1 MPHQLEIRSSKS
13 EIREKAGARS
23 PGAGEMALEIF
34 QGGGTTGSGIRHS
47 KFFWISEIRISD
59 FAIVPTAAE
68 FWRGVR
74 CYA

>member
-1 MPHQLEIRSSKS
+1 MPHTLEIRSSKS

-34 QGGGTTGSGIRHS
+34 QSRGTTGSGIWHS
-47 KFFWISEIRISD
+47 NFPGISEIRISD
-59 FAIVPTAAE
+59 FAIVPAATE
-68 FWRGVR
+68 FRRGAC